1 MDLIQS
7 VGELIKKTY
16 PQITNSL
23 KKASVDLIQSVE
35 EISSQVILSNEVK
48 YEKTHFIIT
57 QNIIAYRNC
66 HNPVISDSIS
76 PARF

>member
-1 MDLIQS
+1 M
-7 VGELIKKTY
+7 
-16 PQITNSL
+16 
-23 KKASVDLIQSVE
+23 DLIQSVE